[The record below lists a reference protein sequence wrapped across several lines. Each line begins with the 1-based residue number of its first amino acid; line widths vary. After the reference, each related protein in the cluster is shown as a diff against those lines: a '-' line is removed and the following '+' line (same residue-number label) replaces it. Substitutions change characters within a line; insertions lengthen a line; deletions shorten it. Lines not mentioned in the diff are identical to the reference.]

1 MPINS
6 DWVASTGLPAA
17 VYLFCLGYAL
27 LRAFGPRHARYPKLM
42 RRYAMACAGAVL
54 CGMLATIGAA
64 LRTPAAPVLAS
75 FGSTVTFAGIVGVL
89 IGCMCEAAVSFGKRW
104 ER

>member
-54 CGMLATIGAA
+54 CGMLATIGA
-64 LRTPAAPVLAS
+64 PVLAS

>member
-1 MPINS
+1 M
-6 DWVASTGLPAA
+6 
-17 VYLFCLGYAL
+17 
-27 LRAFGPRHARYPKLM
+27 
-42 RRYAMACAGAVL
+42 
-54 CGMLATIGAA
+54 
-64 LRTPAAPVLAS
+64 PAAPVLAS